1 MACGFPYCGGVD
13 CKDCHKPRCNAIEYC
28 DQWPSCNPACPLTSP
43 NAGIKPCPFCGCPDT
58 GLAQMPLRKGWLTV
72 QCSRCEAS
80 GPWRTEEDAA
90 IASWNA
96 RCESSL
102 TIAVSL
108 LRRLVASSCGSG
120 DEVATRIDAVT
131 FLSNRIDTAG
141 VAPSCQPGPGERN
154 GPV

>member
-1 MACGFPYCGGVD
+1 MACGFPYCAGVD

-28 DQWPSCNPACPLTSP
+28 DQWPSCSPACPLTSP

-90 IASWNA
+90 IASWNG
-96 RCESSL
+96 RLWQRDE
-102 TIAVSL
+102 L
-108 LRRLVASSCGSG
+108 LRVARLIEDMKQECGMDPESP
-120 DEVATRIDAVT
+120 
-131 FLSNRIDTAG
+131 TAI
-141 VAPSCQPGPGERN
+141 RN
-154 GPV
+154 GRLMSIAAILREQATGGRNG